1 MVVRKAVKMAREA
14 MHIPILGVVENMSYF
29 VLPDTGKKMEIFG
42 KSRAEEMAKA
52 AEAPLLAQ
60 IPIDPRLA
68 QLCDQG
74 DIEQYDAEFISSFA
88 DVLVKAAAT
97 DKKQQGGGRGH

>member
-1 MVVRKAVKMAREA
+1 MSWATPSMWMEEFSHNSIRAGYSAKAA
-14 MHIPILGVVENMSYF
+14 GVNTSASE
-29 VLPDTGKKMEIFG
+29 KQ
-42 KSRAEEMAKA
+42 EMAKA

-74 DIEQYDAEFISSFA
+74 DIEQYDAEFINSFA
-88 DVLVKAAAT
+88 EVLIKAAAT
-97 DKKQQGGGRGH
+97 DTKQKGGDKGH